1 MKFNLTP
8 VQIIGLVLVING
20 ALIGSTAQLTDL
32 FGPVAVKYII
42 AIASIGNSIF
52 GGIITMVT
60 GQGSQIRNVLAMPGV
75 EKISV
80 NGQASPALATLAVD
94 PAQDKIAPTT
104 AAMDKVTATAAK
116 AVILLAVLLTGM
128 ITFTADARAQGKLT
142 GNLAKDIAAATS
154 RPATA
159 TTTAASTDSAIG
171 SFGDSVRKITKEL
184 VDKAIAD
191 VTAASADAE
200 KHNDLISKPC
210 WDANLKLLQGLPSQW
225 ENPPADIGI
234 ALGIQIQRD
243 LLNSITGNDTTSLKV
258 ACAALWGDQLKIVA
272 NVGALIGMRIATGG
286 LF

>member
-1 MKFNLTP
+1 MNGIDPKWVFYLGILVT
-8 VQIIGLVLVING
+8 IESAIGQG
-20 ALIGSTAQLTDL
+20 
-32 FGPVAVKYII
+32 AVKLTNVVPDAWAPFIVGWCTLL
-42 AIASIGNSIF
+42 AFIGN
-52 GGIITMVT
+52 
-60 GQGSQIRNVLAMPGV
+60 VLMT
-75 EKISV
+75 
-80 NGQASPALATLAVD
+80 ALAGYSS
-94 PAQDKIAPTT
+94 KT
-104 AAMDKVTATAAK
+104 AGPLVKPVVLL
-116 AVILLAVLLTGM
+116 AVILGSLFAFTG
-128 ITFTADARAQGKLT
+128 DARAQGKLT
-142 GNLAKDIAAATS
+142 GNLVKDIAAATGK
-154 RPATA
+154 PATVA
-159 TTTAASTDSAIG
+159 TTATSTDSAIG

-191 VTAASADAE
+191 VTAASADAD

-272 NVGALIGMRIATGG
+272 NVGALLGIRIATGG